1 MPATENRRPVHDP
14 PDSGAAAAEGAGP
27 VAVHRRTIEFEA
39 HDAGETLTV
48 TGRLRDER
56 PWATGTD
63 RVEHVHDMDLAL
75 SVRKEDL
82 TIMSASATMARFP
95 HAECPG
101 ITDAFGQL
109 VGLTIGRGYTRAVQE
124 RFGGA
129 RGCTHLEQLART
141 MGPVVIQAM
150 TSCRARDRDWQHL
163 DAAPSA
169 RPALFPRNTCH
180 IWADGGV
187 AEQKLA
193 AGWRPGERAGY
204 PAPAVEVFLRR
215 GPSPGGA

>member
-1 MPATENRRPVHDP
+1 MTN
-14 PDSGAAAAEGAGP
+14 GKT
-27 VAVHRRTIEFEA
+27 AVHRRTIEFEA
-39 HDAGETLTV
+39 FDEGDSLSV

-56 PWATGTD
+56 PWAAGTD

-75 SVRKEDL
+75 TVRKEDL
-82 TIMSASATMARFP
+82 TITQAVATMGRFP
-95 HAECPG
+95 HAECPA
-101 ITDAFGQL
+101 ITGAFDGL
-109 VGLTIGRGYTRAVQE
+109 VGLSISRGYTREVTE

-141 MGPVVIQAM
+141 VGPVVIQAM

-169 RPALFPRNTCH
+169 RPTLFPRNTCH
-180 IWADGGV
+180 IWVEGGV
-187 AEQKLA
+187 AEQKLT

-204 PAPAVEVFLRR
+204 PAPPVAVILRR
-215 GPSPGGA
+215 GSSPTA